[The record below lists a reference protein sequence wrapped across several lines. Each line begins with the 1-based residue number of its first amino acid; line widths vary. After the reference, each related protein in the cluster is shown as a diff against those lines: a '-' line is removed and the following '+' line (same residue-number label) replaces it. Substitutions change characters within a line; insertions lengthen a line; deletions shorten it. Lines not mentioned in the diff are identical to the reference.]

1 MYYWNKKVDMT
12 CLELCYEFTV
22 MRVSEFSNVQIVYMK
37 PFPGT
42 EDDNDD
48 DDNSNNNDSDKNS
61 A

>member
-1 MYYWNKKVDMT
+1 MT